1 MELLKIPVNEEMNI
15 KKWNVY
21 YSIEPIYNKKR
32 EIINEE
38 EYINSR
44 QAVLKDTEKTYI
56 INNKEYF
63 DIKVEIETTNPH
75 RRCVCFNWN
84 NDDGSCSYCEW
95 EEEHSEETNE

>member
-1 MELLKIPVNEEMNI
+1 MMSE
-15 KKWNVY
+15 
-21 YSIEPIYNKKR
+21 R
-32 EIINEE
+32 
-38 EYINSR
+38 
-44 QAVLKDTEKTYI
+44 
-56 INNKEYF
+56 EYF